1 MPIYKI
7 SKEKLAPLSSKK
19 IDLEKDIQNLTEKN
33 LEEIFGLKFISGS
46 LNNEFFVNVEEQDFY
61 IDTLAFSEEEKSFYI
76 IEYKKDKSFSVIDQG
91 FAYLSAMISHKAD
104 FVLELNEKLH
114 KNFTK
119 KDINW
124 EGSRVIFI
132 STEFTNYQRNAIN
145 FKDLPI
151 FLYEVT
157 LYEEEIINYNPIK
170 PLRVSESIKKLSKDK
185 TIQNVS
191 KEIKVYSEDDLIP
204 QNWSGSKEL
213 LQEFEAELLKTEK
226 ETKVKYTKKYI
237 AYMSKHGRNYVEIVP
252 QQQGLKIY
260 FRFPFNFLK
269 SSLKIEDC
277 SKKGRFAN
285 GISYIYLTNSTQIE
299 EAIKLSKESFK
310 YLHRDVYKK

>member
-7 SKEKLAPLSSKK
+7 DKEKLIALSSKK
-19 IDLEKDIQNLTEKN
+19 FDLEKDIQSLTEKN

-61 IDTLAFSEEEKSFYI
+61 IDTLAFNEEEKSFYI

-124 EGSRVIFI
+124 EGSRIIFI

-151 FLYEVT
+151 FLYEVV
-157 LYEEEIINYNPIK
+157 LYENNIINYNPIK
-170 PLRVSESIKKLSKDK
+170 PLRISESIRKLSKDK

-191 KEIKVYSEDDLIP
+191 KEIKVYSQDDLISSS
-204 QNWSGSKEL
+204 WSDTKEL
-213 LQEFEAELLKTEK
+213 LQEFETELFKTDK
-226 ETKVKYTKKYI
+226 EIKIKYTKKYI

-252 QQQGLKIY
+252 QQQGLKLY

-269 SSLKIEDC
+269 SNLKIEDC
-277 SKKGRFAN
+277 SKKGHWTN
-285 GISYIYLTNSTQIE
+285 GISYIYLTDSSQIN
-299 EAIKLSKESFK
+299 EAIRLSKESFQ
-310 YLHRDVYKK
+310 YLHRDIKK